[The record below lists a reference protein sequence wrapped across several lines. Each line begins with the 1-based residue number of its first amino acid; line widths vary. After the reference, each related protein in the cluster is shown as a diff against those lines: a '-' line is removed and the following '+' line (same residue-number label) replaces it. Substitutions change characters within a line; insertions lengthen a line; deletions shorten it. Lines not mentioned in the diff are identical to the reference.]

1 MCVQDVAEVSL
12 GTLVGGDLLQEDI
25 RVNVSESER
34 VVQERVELDNKV
46 KWFMLVQLSIVAT
59 K

>member
-34 VVQERVELDNKV
+34 VVQERAELDNKV

-59 K
+59 E